1 MLPHMPKTTAEAE
14 QVRRELIRELLP
26 SGEHPVSEEE
36 LTAAMLEVFRQ
47 AGTPGDIVHAFLK
60 TGRLVTE
67 DNQHLLS
74 EAELAEW
81 DAAIAEYH
89 TGRRARRRW
98 RR

>member
-1 MLPHMPKTTAEAE
+1 MLLHVPKTTAEAE
-14 QVRRELIRELLP
+14 QVRRELIRVLLP

-74 EAELAEW
+74 EEELAEW

-89 TGRRARRRW
+89 AGRRARRRW